1 MSLDVLAHRLPM
13 SLDAVAP
20 PGHGTIPRH
29 RTIAAALDWGFTLL
43 SPQAQAAL
51 QAMSVFTGGCD
62 LLAFTAVCHDDEE
75 PTAVDVLDELVR
87 TWFVTVDFTGALARY
102 RLLEPVRQYAR
113 EILDNTGATADRRR
127 RHLKHYLVVA
137 KSVTRDIDQPGN
149 DKRLDELRPE
159 LANFRAALDW
169 AVTEPEATDAGLQLV
184 ARLSDV
190 WTTDAHHAEGLS

>member
-1 MSLDVLAHRLPM
+1 MHGGEFGAGEQC
-13 SLDAVAP
+13 ACEFGVAQV
-20 PGHGTIPRH
+20 
-29 RTIAAALDWGFTLL
+29 GF
-43 SPQAQAAL
+43 
-51 QAMSVFTGGCD
+51 G
-62 LLAFTAVCHDDEE
+62 
-75 PTAVDVLDELVR
+75 
-87 TWFVTVDFTGALARY
+87 
-102 RLLEPVRQYAR
+102 
-113 EILDNTGATADRRR
+113 EIGVGEIGVRR

-159 LANFRAALDW
+159 LANFRVALDW